1 MGESKRKK
9 KVLKVDEDEYNQI
22 LAVWLRKQSVPFV
35 ASELGLSRALVAQVV
50 EQGAPKLGLPPVSE
64 LTQPN
69 SQGRRSDSEVNA
81 DGGRSSS
88 GTTSSDMTLSARI
101 VAANMEAEETVT
113 KLKAQLAMLEREA
126 RESGQQANVAATHQ
140 ALDGTLATFTAA
152 RERIALES
160 VKIEGITQAAVNADT
175 AGRSA
180 DEAAM
185 ARQAMKTTLAMS
197 AIMSHMTD
205 GMLQAIEE
213 GRMILPSYISP
224 RVLASMTAS
233 LDKMT
238 SAMERAIKI
247 EKGRAGE
254 SEKGLSV
261 QIAILLD
268 HCTDVELAEFK
279 LTKQLPARLRM
290 LSSEVPSD

>member
-1 MGESKRKK
+1 MGSSKRRQ

-22 LAVWLRKQSVPFV
+22 LAVWLQKQSVPFV
-35 ASELGLSRALVAQVV
+35 ASELGLSRALVTQVV
-50 EQGAPKLGLPPVSE
+50 EKGAPKLGLPPVSE

-88 GTTSSDMTLSARI
+88 GTTSSDMTLATRI
-101 VAANMEAEETVT
+101 VAANKEAEETVT
-113 KLKAQLAMLEREA
+113 RLKAQLVMLEREA
-126 RESGQQANVAATHQ
+126 RESGQRADVAVTHQ

-175 AGRSA
+175 VGRSA
-180 DEAAM
+180 NEAAI
-185 ARQAMKTTLAMS
+185 ARQAMQTTLAMS
-197 AIMSHMTD
+197 AIMNHMTD
-205 GMLQAIEE
+205 GMLQAIDE
-213 GRMILPSYISP
+213 GRMILPAYISP
-224 RVLASMTAS
+224 KVLASMTAS

-254 SEKGLSV
+254 SEKGLGV

-268 HCTDVELAEFK
+268 NCSDVELSVFRS
-279 LTKQLPARLRM
+279 TGQLPPRLRM